1 MEGMNNKLNIRKISL
16 VTAIALVG
24 LFLSLAYISPLQT
37 ASVRAQWAYP
47 DGYDP
52 HGVYIDKLTYVVYP
66 AADEQLGLQAL
77 QAGLIYAWDERVPA
91 ANIAELEATEGVSVQ
106 TEPGDLYRMF
116 CLNCGRFPTN
126 HTAYR
131 RAVAYALDKA
141 AVVQASTG
149 GLAFL
154 QDSALPIALGNW
166 TYEGE
171 LTETYYTQDIAAANA
186 TLEWGGFRDLDGDGW
201 RDFDHNN
208 NSILDAGDMDSALFA
223 TELYH
228 TAGHAPSGN
237 AVELAVAGLTLC
249 GIRAVVDP
257 QDFTEMLDKI
267 TAGDFYLACFTFT
280 NVNTADFLFDYFH
293 SDSGNNEWYFGTFNN
308 TAVDAATEAMMAAP
322 TLEEANDWAWEAQ
335 KLLWFEQPMIV
346 CYNDVYTHAYRTDRW
361 EGYINMAGRN
371 RIGNGYTG
379 VHIKL
384 KASEGGPW
392 GCFPTEYIQSMNEG
406 MDTPNVIMSSEGY
419 AAMVWQLTY
428 ESLTALS
435 PYDWTYQP
443 SLAWNWT
450 TEATVAAG
458 DIQDGEKYTF
468 LLYENATWSN
478 GDDVTA
484 TDVINSLLAAR
495 QDPREFDN
503 HKNVYKLE
511 APDANT
517 VEIYT
522 NKTGYFEWTRATAF
536 TIVPDAIWSGVNVTW
551 FVPTV
556 EQAMGSGP
564 FKWTAWV
571 PGQYVVL
578 EPNPFWHFV
587 VQRPPRTTCPT
598 CCIDYTPTLVG
609 LAIILIQIG
618 ILGFLLYRG
627 HKSKSKHQNF
637 QKQG

>member
-1 MEGMNNKLNIRKISL
+1 MQS
-16 VTAIALVG
+16 
-24 LFLSLAYISPLQT
+24 
-37 ASVRAQWAYP
+37 ASVRAQWSYP

-52 HGVYIDKLTYVVYP
+52 HGVYIDKLTYIVYP

-91 ANIAELEATEGVSVQ
+91 DNIAELEATEGVTVE

-116 CLNCGRFPTN
+116 CLNCGTFPTN
-126 HTAYR
+126 QTAYR
-131 RAVAYALDKA
+131 RAVAFALDKA

-171 LTETYYTQDIAAANA
+171 LVETYYSQDIISANA
-186 TLEWGGFRDLDGDGW
+186 TLEWGGFRDLNGDGW
-201 RDFDHNN
+201 RDWDHNN
-208 NSILDAGDMDSALFA
+208 DSVWDAGLDMDSADFA
-223 TELYH
+223 TNLYH

-249 GIRAVVDP
+249 GIRASVDP

-308 TAVDAATEAMMAAP
+308 TDVDAATEAMMAAG

-335 KLLWFEQPMIV
+335 RLLWFEQPMIV

-384 KASEGGPW
+384 KAAEGGPW
-392 GCFPTEYIQSMNEG
+392 GCIPTEYIQSMNEG

-428 ESLTALS
+428 SGLTALS

-443 SLAWNWT
+443 DLAWNWT
-450 TEATVAAG
+450 TEATVQNG
-458 DIQDGEKYTF
+458 DIQDGEMYTF
-468 LLYENATWSN
+468 YLYENATWSN

-484 TDVINSLLAAR
+484 TDVINSIIAAR

-503 HKNVYKLE
+503 HKNIYRME
-511 APDANT
+511 AVDSKT

-522 NKTGYFEWTRATAF
+522 NKTGYFEWTRATGM
-536 TIVPDAIWSGVNVTW
+536 TVVPDAVWNGVNVTG

-556 EQAMGSGP
+556 EQAYGSGP

-578 EPNPFWHFV
+578 EPNPYWHFAV
-587 VQRPPRTTCPT
+587 ERPDDRTPCP
-598 CCIDYTPTLVG
+598 IVG
-609 LAIILIQIG
+609 PDPLLLIG
-618 ILGFLLYRG
+618 IGVVVVVIIIIAGVYFFRIR
-627 HKSKSKHQNF
+627 K
-637 QKQG
+637 

>member
-1 MEGMNNKLNIRKISL
+1 MEGMNNKLSNLKKISI
-16 VTAIALVG
+16 VSAIALVG
-24 LFLSLAYISPLQT
+24 LFLSLAYISPVQT
-37 ASVRAQWAYP
+37 SSVRALVYP

-52 HGVYIDKLTYVVYP
+52 HGVYVDRITYIVYP

-77 QAGLIYAWDERVPA
+77 AANIIHAWDERVPA
-91 ANIAELEATEGVSVQ
+91 ANIPELEAAGVTVS

-131 RAVAYALDKA
+131 RAVAYALDKE

-166 TYEGE
+166 TYESE
-171 LTETYYTQDIAAANA
+171 LTETYYTKNIAAANA

-208 NSILDAGDMDSALFA
+208 NSILDARDIDSALFE
-223 TELYH
+223 TNLYH

-237 AVELAVAGLTLC
+237 AVEIAVDGLTEC
-249 GIRAVVDP
+249 GIRSVVDP

-267 TAGDFYLACFTFT
+267 TAGDFFLACFTFT
-280 NVNTADFLFDYFH
+280 NVNTADFLYDYFH
-293 SDSGNNEWYFGTFNN
+293 SESGNNEWYFGTFNN
-308 TAVDAATEAMMAAP
+308 TAVDAATEAMMAAA
-322 TLEEANDWAWEAQ
+322 TIEEANDWAWESQ
-335 KLLWFEQPMIV
+335 RLLWFEQPMIV
-346 CYNDVYTHAYRTDRW
+346 CYNDVYTHAYWTDIW

-384 KASEGGPW
+384 KTAAGGPW
-392 GCFPTEYIQSMNEG
+392 GCIPTEYIQSMNEG

-428 ESLTALS
+428 EGLSALS

-450 TEATVAAG
+450 IEATTASG
-458 DIQDGEKYTF
+458 DIQDGELYTF
-468 LLYENATWSN
+468 HIYPNATFSN

-484 TDVINSLLAAR
+484 TDVINSITAGR
-495 QDPREFDN
+495 QDPREFDLY
-503 HKNVYKLE
+503 KNIYKTV
-511 APDANT
+511 AVDSKT

-522 NKTGYFEWTRATAF
+522 NKTGYFEWTRATGF
-536 TIVPDAIWSGVNVTW
+536 TVVPDAVWNGVNVTG

-556 EQAMGSGP
+556 AQAYGSGP

-571 PGQYVVL
+571 PGQYVQI
-578 EPNPFWHFV
+578 EPNPHWHFAV
-587 VQRPPRTTCPT
+587 ERPTDRTLCPVPG
-598 CCIDYTPTLVG
+598 IDPL
-609 LAIILIQIG
+609 LLIG
-618 ILGFLLYRG
+618 IGVVVVVIIIIAGVYFFRVR
-627 HKSKSKHQNF
+627 K
-637 QKQG
+637 